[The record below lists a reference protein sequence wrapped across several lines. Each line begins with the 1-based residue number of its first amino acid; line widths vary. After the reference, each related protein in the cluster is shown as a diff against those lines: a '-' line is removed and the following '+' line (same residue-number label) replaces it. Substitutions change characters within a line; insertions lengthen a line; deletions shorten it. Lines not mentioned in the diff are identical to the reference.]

1 MPRPTG
7 EKMVK
12 KITILAGSFNDGK
25 CDHCGDSEL
34 VKAVKAGILKNTH
47 ACVNCREMAK
57 GYR

>member
-1 MPRPTG
+1 
-7 EKMVK
+7 MVK